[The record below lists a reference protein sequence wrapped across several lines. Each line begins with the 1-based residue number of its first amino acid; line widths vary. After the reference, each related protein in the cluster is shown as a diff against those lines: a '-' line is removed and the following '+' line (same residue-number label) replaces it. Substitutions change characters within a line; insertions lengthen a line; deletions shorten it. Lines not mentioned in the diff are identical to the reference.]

1 MIALSHITKR
11 YGRTCALEDLSF
23 TAPQGQ
29 IIGLLGQNGAGKTTT
44 LNILTGYLPP
54 TAGSV
59 SIGGFDLLRAPRQ
72 AKRLMGYL
80 PEKPPLYDEMTVE
93 SYLKF
98 CCGLK
103 EVAKGAIPSHVEEIL
118 QTTGLKEVAR
128 RPLGHLSKGY
138 RQRAGIAQA
147 LCGAPQVLVLD
158 EPTVGL
164 DPRQVVEIRSL
175 IRELGKTH
183 TILFSSHIL
192 QEVQQ
197 LCQRVIILHEGRLV
211 RQVDLAAMDSHPR
224 KYRLTAALNE
234 KALVPALRELP
245 GVSRVKVLPTF
256 DTSVTEAILEC
267 ENDQLPRRLF
277 TLLCGLDAPILRLT
291 PMADTLEEI
300 FLEATA
306 SHQEVER

>member
-1 MIALSHITKR
+1 MIALSHVTKR
-11 YGRTCALEDLSF
+11 YGRATAVEDLSF
-23 TAPQGQ
+23 TAPKGQ

-44 LNILTGYLPP
+44 LNMLTGYLPP
-54 TAGSV
+54 TEGSV
-59 SIGGFDLLRAPRQ
+59 TIGGFDLLKNPRQ

-98 CCGLK
+98 CCRLK
-103 EVAKGAIPSHVEEIL
+103 EVAGGAIPGHVAEIL
-118 QTTGLKEVAR
+118 KTTGLAEVAH

-147 LCGAPQVLVLD
+147 LCGAPEVLVLD

-164 DPRQVVEIRSL
+164 DPKQVVEIRGL
-175 IRELGKTH
+175 IRELGRNH

-197 LCQRVIILHEGRLV
+197 LCRRVIILHEGRLV
-211 RQVDLAAMDSHPR
+211 REVDMAGLEGHPR
-224 KYRLTAALNE
+224 KYRLSIAMNE
-234 KALVPALRELP
+234 KKLAPALRSVE
-245 GVSRVKVLPTF
+245 GVSRLTVLPTF
-256 DTSVTEAILEC
+256 NADVTEAILESDD
-267 ENDQLPRRLF
+267 ERLPRRLF
-277 TLLCGLDAPILRLT
+277 TLLTGLDAPILRLT
-291 PMADTLEEI
+291 PLADSLEEI

-306 SHQEVER
+306 PREEVRS